1 MLVLTRTSANELE
14 ATLPDGAR
22 LDIQSVEDAVTVAK
36 GNPAVWNLILVV
48 SPTEWTLN
56 RVHLATLGFTP
67 AGTTSTGTQT
77 GIRLRKAIR
86 TSGDGGGTYEIC
98 DEDLAVP
105 APVLPP
111 TATEVGAVAEFVRN
125 HPEYAKFVPLVTTV
139 RDDRTVTRS
148 PEEQKIIDAAVTRLQ
163 GRTPEPDPV
172 EQRGNKAQELQ
183 GEYAVALAKRQ
194 HEADVARA
202 KEIIASIQPKPESE
216 EV

>member
-1 MLVLTRTSANELE
+1 MLVLEKLSANELN
-14 ATLPDGAR
+14 ATLPDGER
-22 LDIQSVEDAVTVAK
+22 LDIRSVEDAVTVAK
-36 GNPAVWNLILVV
+36 TDVAVWNLTLVI
-48 SPTEWTLN
+48 SPVEWTAN
-56 RVHLATLGFTP
+56 RIHLASLGFHI
-67 AGTTSTGTQT
+67 AGTTSTGTET

-105 APVLPP
+105 APILPP

-125 HPEYAKFVPLVTTV
+125 HPEYKKFVPLVTGV
-139 RDDRTVTRS
+139 RDDRVVTHS
-148 PEEQKIIDAAVTRLQ
+148 PEEQKIIDAAIARLQ
-163 GRTPEPDPV
+163 GKTPEPDPV

-194 HEADVARA
+194 HEVDVARA

-216 EV
+216 EI